1 MILLR
6 IDSFFSLEPEK
17 VFVLAELLT
26 PIDFSITDQ
35 SKLGCAPLEKF
46 LDIPRKI
53 DNKGQPI
60 LNIFSFCLKNKA
72 HRDYFIENQIVEFI
86 Q

>member
-6 IDSFFSLEPEK
+6 IDSVFSLKPDK

-26 PIDFSITDQ
+26 PIDFSVSDQ
-35 SKLGCAPLEKF
+35 SKLGCVPLEKF

-53 DNKGQPI
+53 DKTGQPI
-60 LNIFSFCLKNKA
+60 LNIFAFCLKNKE
-72 HRDYFIENQIVEFI
+72 HKDYFIENQIVEFI